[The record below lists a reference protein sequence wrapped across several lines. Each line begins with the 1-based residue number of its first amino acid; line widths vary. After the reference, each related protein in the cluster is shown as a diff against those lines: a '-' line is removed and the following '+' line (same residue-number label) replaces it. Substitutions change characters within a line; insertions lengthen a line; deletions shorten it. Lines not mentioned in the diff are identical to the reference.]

1 MRAQQFAVLGLLL
14 LPLLGTAAYAKP
26 ELQMN
31 MVAEKEVTVTEAG
44 KKIVKRVP
52 AQVSAPGDVLIY
64 TLSYKNIGDEKA
76 TAVNVDNPLPAGM
89 KYLADSA
96 NGANTQIS
104 FSVDGGKT
112 FAKPELLML
121 EKVKAGKNEKVK
133 AEAMNYTNI
142 RWVIGEVQ
150 PGQAGQLGFRAVVQ

>member
-1 MRAQQFAVLGLLL
+1 MRAQQFAVLGLFL
-14 LPLLGTAAYAKP
+14 LPLLSTAAQAKP
-26 ELQMN
+26 DLQMN

-44 KKIVKRVP
+44 KKIVKRVS

-64 TLSYKNIGDEKA
+64 TLNYKNVGDEKA

-89 KYLADSA
+89 KYLAESA

-104 FSVDGGKT
+104 FSVDGGKS
-112 FAKPELLML
+112 FAKPEQLVV
-121 EKVKAGKNEKVK
+121 EKVKAGKKVK
-133 AEAMNYTNI
+133 AKADVVDYTNI

-150 PGQAGQLGFRAVVQ
+150 PGQAGQLGFRTVVE

>member
-14 LPLLGTAAYAKP
+14 LPLLGTAAHAKP

-31 MVAEKEVTVTEAG
+31 MVAEKEVTVVEAG
-44 KKIVKRVP
+44 KKIVKRVS

-64 TLSYKNIGDEKA
+64 TLNYKNVGDEKA

-96 NGANTQIS
+96 SGANTQIS
-104 FSVDGGKT
+104 FSVDNGKT
-112 FAKPELLML
+112 FAKPEQLMV
-121 EKVKAGKNEKVK
+121 EKVKAGKKEKARADVLD
-133 AEAMNYTNI
+133 YTNI
-142 RWVIGEVQ
+142 RWVIGEVL
-150 PGQAGQLGFRAVVQ
+150 PGQAGQLGFRTVVE